1 MGRCF
6 PGGYGGV
13 SGPGLD
19 TSRIGGREGGREGK
33 ASELLESLGG
43 CLFRVLTGLDR
54 RRFDI
59 TS

>member
-1 MGRCF
+1 MEGS
-6 PGGYGGV
+6 PDPV
-13 SGPGLD
+13 WTHPGLE
-19 TSRIGGREGGREGK
+19 GGREGGREGK